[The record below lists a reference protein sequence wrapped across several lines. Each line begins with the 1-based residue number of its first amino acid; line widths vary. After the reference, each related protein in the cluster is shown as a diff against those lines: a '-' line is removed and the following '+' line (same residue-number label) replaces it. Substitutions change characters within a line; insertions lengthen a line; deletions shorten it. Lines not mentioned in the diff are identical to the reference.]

1 VSPLPNLFQGSFLNS
16 HYNQNKAMQL
26 TPRQRNA
33 VSAMKMAQSRTKK
46 QLKSQEQLKT
56 IVTYPKGLYK
66 KTLEKNLDRA
76 MEEVGLP
83 NRNSKTGS
91 KPKGKPAA
99 KRKAAMSG
107 GSATKRKDGISAV
120 SAAKRKAA
128 MSAVSAAKR
137 KAATS
142 AVSATKRKDSMSA
155 VSAAKRKDCTPAVSS
170 KAKRPTATKRKSTP
184 KPKGLIASI
193 KKMFS

>member
-1 VSPLPNLFQGSFLNS
+1 
-16 HYNQNKAMQL
+16 MQL

-91 KPKGKPAA
+91 KPKAKRKPAA
-99 KRKAAMSG
+99 KRKDGMSAVSAAKRKDGMPAV
-107 GSATKRKDGISAV
+107 SATKRKDGMSAV
-120 SAAKRKAA
+120 SATKRKAA

-137 KAATS
+137 K
-142 AVSATKRKDSMSA
+142 
-155 VSAAKRKDCTPAVSS
+155 DCMPAVSS

>member
-1 VSPLPNLFQGSFLNS
+1 
-16 HYNQNKAMQL
+16 MQL

-46 QLKSQEQLKT
+46 QLKSQEQLVT

-91 KPKGKPAA
+91 KPKAKRKPAA
-99 KRKAAMSG
+99 KRKAAMSA
-107 GSATKRKDGISAV
+107 S
-120 SAAKRKAA
+120 SAAKRKDG

-137 KAATS
+137 KAGIS
-142 AVSATKRKDSMSA
+142 AVSATKRQ
-155 VSAAKRKDCTPAVSS
+155 DCMPAVSS

>member
-107 GSATKRKDGISAV
+107 GSATKRKDG
-120 SAAKRKAA
+120 
-128 MSAVSAAKR
+128 MSAVSA
-137 KAATS
+137 T
-142 AVSATKRKDSMSA
+142 
-155 VSAAKRKDCTPAVSS
+155 KRKDCTPAVSS

>member
-1 VSPLPNLFQGSFLNS
+1 
-16 HYNQNKAMQL
+16 MQL

-91 KPKGKPAA
+91 KPKAKRKPAA

-107 GSATKRKDGISAV
+107 G
-120 SAAKRKAA
+120 
-128 MSAVSAAKR
+128 
-137 KAATS
+137 
-142 AVSATKRKDSMSA
+142 SATKRKDSMSA

>member
-16 HYNQNKAMQL
+16 HHNQNKAMQL

-91 KPKGKPAA
+91 KPKAKRKPAA
-99 KRKAAMSG
+99 KRKAAMSA
-107 GSATKRKDGISAV
+107 S
-120 SAAKRKAA
+120 SAAKRKDG
-128 MSAVSAAKR
+128 M
-137 KAATS
+137 S

-155 VSAAKRKDCTPAVSS
+155 VSATKRKDSMSAVSATKRKDCMPAVSS
-170 KAKRPTATKRKSTP
+170 KAKRPTTTKRKSTP

>member
-91 KPKGKPAA
+91 KPKAKRKPAA

-107 GSATKRKDGISAV
+107 GSATKRKDG
-120 SAAKRKAA
+120 
-128 MSAVSAAKR
+128 MSAVSA
-137 KAATS
+137 T
-142 AVSATKRKDSMSA
+142 
-155 VSAAKRKDCTPAVSS
+155 KRKDCTPAVSS

>member
-107 GSATKRKDGISAV
+107 GSATKRKDGMSGGSAT
-120 SAAKRKAA
+120 KRKAA

-137 KAATS
+137 K
-142 AVSATKRKDSMSA
+142 
-155 VSAAKRKDCTPAVSS
+155 DCMPAVSS
-170 KAKRPTATKRKSTP
+170 KAKRPTTTKRKSTP

>member
-1 VSPLPNLFQGSFLNS
+1 
-16 HYNQNKAMQL
+16 MQL

-91 KPKGKPAA
+91 KPKAKRKPAA

-107 GSATKRKDGISAV
+107 GSATKRKDG
-120 SAAKRKAA
+120 
-128 MSAVSAAKR
+128 
-137 KAATS
+137 
-142 AVSATKRKDSMSA
+142 MSA
-155 VSAAKRKDCTPAVSS
+155 VSAAKRKDCMPAVSS

>member
-16 HYNQNKAMQL
+16 HNNQNKAMQL

-99 KRKAAMSG
+99 KRKAAMS
-107 GSATKRKDGISAV
+107 AV
-120 SAAKRKAA
+120 SATKRKAA

-137 KAATS
+137 K
-142 AVSATKRKDSMSA
+142 DGMSA
-155 VSAAKRKDCTPAVSS
+155 VSAAKRKDCMPAVSS

>member
-1 VSPLPNLFQGSFLNS
+1 
-16 HYNQNKAMQL
+16 MQL

-91 KPKGKPAA
+91 KPKAKRKPAA

-107 GSATKRKDGISAV
+107 GSATKRKAAMSGGSAT
-120 SAAKRKAA
+120 KRKDG

-137 KAATS
+137 KAGIST
-142 AVSATKRKDSMSA
+142 VSATKRQ
-155 VSAAKRKDCTPAVSS
+155 DCMPAVSS

>member
-99 KRKAAMSG
+99 KRKAAMS
-107 GSATKRKDGISAV
+107 AV
-120 SAAKRKAA
+120 SATKRKAA
-128 MSAVSAAKR
+128 MSAVSA
-137 KAATS
+137 T
-142 AVSATKRKDSMSA
+142 
-155 VSAAKRKDCTPAVSS
+155 KRKDCTPAVSS
-170 KAKRPTATKRKSTP
+170 KAKRPTTTKRKSTP

>member
-1 VSPLPNLFQGSFLNS
+1 
-16 HYNQNKAMQL
+16 MQL

-99 KRKAAMSG
+99 KRKAAMS
-107 GSATKRKDGISAV
+107 
-120 SAAKRKAA
+120 
-128 MSAVSAAKR
+128 
-137 KAATS
+137 
-142 AVSATKRKDSMSA
+142 AVSATKRKAAMSGG
-155 VSAAKRKDCTPAVSS
+155 SATKRKDCTPAVSS

>member
-1 VSPLPNLFQGSFLNS
+1 
-16 HYNQNKAMQL
+16 MQL

-91 KPKGKPAA
+91 KPKAKRKPAA
-99 KRKAAMSG
+99 KRKAA
-107 GSATKRKDGISAV
+107 KRKDGMPAV
-120 SAAKRKAA
+120 SATKRKAA
-128 MSAVSAAKR
+128 MSAVSATKR
-137 KAATS
+137 KAGIS
-142 AVSATKRKDSMSA
+142 AVSATKRQ
-155 VSAAKRKDCTPAVSS
+155 DCMPAVSS

>member
-1 VSPLPNLFQGSFLNS
+1 
-16 HYNQNKAMQL
+16 MQL

-99 KRKAAMSG
+99 KRKAA
-107 GSATKRKDGISAV
+107 KRKDG
-120 SAAKRKAA
+120 
-128 MSAVSAAKR
+128 MP
-137 KAATS
+137 
-142 AVSATKRKDSMSA
+142 AVSATKRKAAMSGG
-155 VSAAKRKDCTPAVSS
+155 SATKRKDCTPAVSS

>member
-1 VSPLPNLFQGSFLNS
+1 
-16 HYNQNKAMQL
+16 MQL

-91 KPKGKPAA
+91 KPKAKRKPAA
-99 KRKAAMSG
+99 KRK
-107 GSATKRKDGISAV
+107 DG
-120 SAAKRKAA
+120 
-128 MSAVSAAKR
+128 M
-137 KAATS
+137 S
-142 AVSATKRKDSMSA
+142 AVSATKRKAAMSA

>member
-91 KPKGKPAA
+91 KPKAKRKPAA
-99 KRKAAMSG
+99 KRKAA
-107 GSATKRKDGISAV
+107 KRKDGMPAV
-120 SAAKRKAA
+120 SATKRKAA

-137 KAATS
+137 KAGIS
-142 AVSATKRKDSMSA
+142 AVSATKRQ
-155 VSAAKRKDCTPAVSS
+155 DCMPAVSS

>member
-1 VSPLPNLFQGSFLNS
+1 
-16 HYNQNKAMQL
+16 MQL

-91 KPKGKPAA
+91 KPKAKRKPAA
-99 KRKAAMSG
+99 KRK
-107 GSATKRKDGISAV
+107 DG
-120 SAAKRKAA
+120 
-128 MSAVSAAKR
+128 M
-137 KAATS
+137 S
-142 AVSATKRKDSMSA
+142 AVSATKRKAAMSA
-155 VSAAKRKDCTPAVSS
+155 GSATKRKDCTPAVSS

>member
-91 KPKGKPAA
+91 KPKAKRKPAA

-107 GSATKRKDGISAV
+107 G
-120 SAAKRKAA
+120 
-128 MSAVSAAKR
+128 
-137 KAATS
+137 
-142 AVSATKRKDSMSA
+142 SATKRKDSMSA

>member
-16 HYNQNKAMQL
+16 HNNQNKAMQL

-91 KPKGKPAA
+91 KPKAKRKPAA

-107 GSATKRKDGISAV
+107 G
-120 SAAKRKAA
+120 
-128 MSAVSAAKR
+128 
-137 KAATS
+137 
-142 AVSATKRKDSMSA
+142 SATKRKDSMSA

>member
-1 VSPLPNLFQGSFLNS
+1 
-16 HYNQNKAMQL
+16 MQL

-91 KPKGKPAA
+91 KPKAKRKPAA

-107 GSATKRKDGISAV
+107 GSATKRK
-120 SAAKRKAA
+120 
-128 MSAVSAAKR
+128 
-137 KAATS
+137 AATS
-142 AVSATKRKDSMSA
+142 GGSATKRKDSMSA
-155 VSAAKRKDCTPAVSS
+155 VSATKRKDCMPAVSS

>member
-1 VSPLPNLFQGSFLNS
+1 
-16 HYNQNKAMQL
+16 MQL

-91 KPKGKPAA
+91 KPKAKRKPAA

-107 GSATKRKDGISAV
+107 GSATKRKDG
-120 SAAKRKAA
+120 
-128 MSAVSAAKR
+128 
-137 KAATS
+137 
-142 AVSATKRKDSMSA
+142 MSA
-155 VSAAKRKDCTPAVSS
+155 VSAAKRKDCMPAVSS
-170 KAKRPTATKRKSTP
+170 KAKRPTTTKRKSTP

>member
-1 VSPLPNLFQGSFLNS
+1 
-16 HYNQNKAMQL
+16 MQL

-99 KRKAAMSG
+99 KRKAAMS
-107 GSATKRKDGISAV
+107 AV
-120 SAAKRKAA
+120 SATKRKAA
-128 MSAVSAAKR
+128 MSAVSA
-137 KAATS
+137 T
-142 AVSATKRKDSMSA
+142 
-155 VSAAKRKDCTPAVSS
+155 KRKDCTPAVSS
-170 KAKRPTATKRKSTP
+170 KAKRPTTTKRKSTP

>member
-1 VSPLPNLFQGSFLNS
+1 
-16 HYNQNKAMQL
+16 MQL

-107 GSATKRKDGISAV
+107 GSATKRKDG
-120 SAAKRKAA
+120 
-128 MSAVSAAKR
+128 MSAVSAA
-137 KAATS
+137 
-142 AVSATKRKDSMSA
+142 KRKDSMSA
-155 VSAAKRKDCTPAVSS
+155 VSAAKRKAGISAVSATKRKDCMPAVSS

>member
-16 HYNQNKAMQL
+16 HNNQNKAMQL

-66 KTLEKNLDRA
+66 KTLEKNQDRA

-91 KPKGKPAA
+91 KPKAKRKPAA
-99 KRKAAMSG
+99 KRKDGMSAVSATKRKDGMSAVSATKRKAAMSG
-107 GSATKRKDGISAV
+107 GSAT
-120 SAAKRKAA
+120 
-128 MSAVSAAKR
+128 
-137 KAATS
+137 
-142 AVSATKRKDSMSA
+142 
-155 VSAAKRKDCTPAVSS
+155 KRKDCTPAVSS

>member
-1 VSPLPNLFQGSFLNS
+1 
-16 HYNQNKAMQL
+16 MQL

-107 GSATKRKDGISAV
+107 GSATKRKDG
-120 SAAKRKAA
+120 
-128 MSAVSAAKR
+128 
-137 KAATS
+137 
-142 AVSATKRKDSMSA
+142 MSA
-155 VSAAKRKDCTPAVSS
+155 VSAAKRKDCMPAVSS